1 MVLICLKLNYG
12 TNKIPLTMELSEP
25 VKIKDIIEYVERTIR
40 SSDKT
45 IKEGD
50 ELESILY
57 HEWSDGKFETVMS
70 DEGYSRLWPGMINGA
85 RSPNTSRLQV
95 VTENISEKGQLKKKK
110 SKKRKKSK
118 GRGKGKGS
126 KGKGSKGKGSK
137 GKGSKGKG
145 SKSSSSRRK
154 RKYKTIKRNK

>member
-1 MVLICLKLNYG
+1 MVLICVKLNYG
-12 TNKIPLTMELSEP
+12 TFENYPLTMELPEP
-25 VKIKDIIEYVERTIR
+25 VKIKDIIEYVEQTIR

-45 IKEGD
+45 IKEDAELVSNIFYENLPGLPNVELKELLKD
-50 ELESILY
+50 EITEAGSFENTRIL
-57 HEWSDGKFETVMS
+57 
-70 DEGYSRLWPGMINGA
+70 
-85 RSPNTSRLQV
+85 V
-95 VTENISEKGQLKKKK
+95 VTENIRDKGQLKKRK

-126 KGKGSKGKGSK
+126 KGKGGKGKGSK

-154 RKYKTIKRNK
+154 HNYKQLK

>member
-1 MVLICLKLNYG
+1 MVLICVKLNYG
-12 TNKIPLTMELSEP
+12 AFENYPLTMELSEP
-25 VKIKDIIEYVERTIR
+25 VEIKDIIEYVERTIR

-50 ELESILY
+50 KLVSNLIYKNLGGLPNVELKALTIDKIIEANSIQ
-57 HEWSDGKFETVMS
+57 
-70 DEGYSRLWPGMINGA
+70 
-85 RSPNTSRLQV
+85 NTRILV
-95 VTENISEKGQLKKKK
+95 VTENIREKGQLKKKK

-145 SKSSSSRRK
+145 SKGKGSKSSSSRRK
-154 RKYKTIKRNK
+154 RKYKTIKRK